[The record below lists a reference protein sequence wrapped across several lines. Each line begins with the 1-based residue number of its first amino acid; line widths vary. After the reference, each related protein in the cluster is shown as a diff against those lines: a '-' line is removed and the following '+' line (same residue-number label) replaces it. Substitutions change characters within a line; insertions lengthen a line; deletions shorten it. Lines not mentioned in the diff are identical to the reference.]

1 MKKTVALLLALSLAL
16 ATCAALAEGGD
27 LLDRILARGKI
38 IVGTEGTYPPN
49 SYYDAD
55 GNLVGFDVEVAAA
68 IAEKLGVEIEY
79 AVHDWASIFTM
90 FDNGQIDTVINEVEV
105 NEERSLKYDFT
116 SPYVFIYGAV
126 LVRGDNTDIV
136 DFDSLSGKRAAQ
148 NATSTW
154 GQRAEGYGAT
164 LVPVTGDAE
173 TFELILYGRADFS
186 INAETAFSHYLN
198 EHPDAN
204 VRIAFRTDS
213 AITQSVVPAPKG
225 NTAFIEAVEKALQ
238 ELREDG
244 TLAALSVKYFGADF
258 SSPAE

>member
-1 MKKTVALLLALSLAL
+1 MKRIMALLLAVML
-16 ATCAALAEGGD
+16 AALIPAAVAEEGD
-27 LLDRILARGKI
+27 LLDRILKRGKI

-49 SYYDAD
+49 SYYDEN

-68 IAEKLGVEIEY
+68 IASKLGVEVEY
-79 AVHDWASIFTM
+79 VVYDWASIFTM

-105 NEERSLKYDFT
+105 NPERAEKYDFT
-116 SPYVFIYGAV
+116 APYVYIYGAV
-126 LVRGDNTDIV
+126 LVRADNTDIV
-136 DFDSLSGKRAAQ
+136 DFASLSGKRAAQ

-154 GQRAEGYGAT
+154 GQRAESYGAT

-198 EHPDAN
+198 EHPDAS
-204 VRIAFRTDS
+204 VRVAFRTDS

-225 NTAFIEAVEKALQ
+225 SASFIAAVDKALE

-244 TLAALSVKYFGADF
+244 TLAALSIKYFGADF

>member
-1 MKKTVALLLALSLAL
+1 MRKIVALTLALCLL
-16 ATCAALAEGGD
+16 GLTCAAAAAEGD
-27 LLDRILARGKI
+27 LLDRILERGKI

-68 IAEKLGVEIEY
+68 IAAKLGVEIEY
-79 AVHDWASIFTM
+79 AVHDWAAIFTM

-105 NEERSLKYDFT
+105 NEERAQKYDFT
-116 SPYVFIYGAV
+116 SPYVYIYGAV

-136 DFDSLSGKRAAQ
+136 DFASLAGKRAAQ

-186 INAETAFSHYLN
+186 INAETAFSHYLG

-204 VRIAFRTDS
+204 VKVAFRTETP
-213 AITQSVVPAPKG
+213 ITQSVVPAPKG
-225 NTAFIEAVEKALQ
+225 SEAFIAAVEKALE

-244 TLAALSVKYFGADF
+244 TLAALSIKYFGADF

>member
-1 MKKTVALLLALSLAL
+1 MKKMIALLLVLLLASVS
-16 ATCAALAEGGD
+16 CAAVAEGGD
-27 LLDRILARGKI
+27 LLDTIRERGRM

-68 IAEKLGVEIEY
+68 IAGKLGVEIEY
-79 AVHDWASIFTM
+79 AVHDWAAIFTM

-105 NEERSLKYDFT
+105 NEERALKYDFT
-116 SPYVFIYGAV
+116 APYVYIYGAV

-136 DFDSLSGKRAAQ
+136 DFASLSGKRAAQ

-173 TFELILYGRADFS
+173 TFELIIYGRADFS

-204 VRIAFRTDS
+204 VKVAFRTDS

-225 NTAFIEAVEKALQ
+225 NTAFIEAVDKALE
-238 ELREDG
+238 ELRADG